1 MVKIHFLQKVIKK
14 WKLCHKSNVLYEWKC
29 RNCNNV
35 YIGETS
41 RNCYTRAKEHM
52 GKAHEK
58 SKESFIHNHQIEKH
72 NGEEADFSVNVI
84 KSFNDPLS
92 RQVYEGIHI
101 RKKIS
106 VSLNTKLDYYQPS
119 TYNMRRE
126 MLHGWQLMS
135 GVITMTF
142 FQLSLFKIKTII
154 SNSILILS
162 NLMRPKG
169 ETCHFYLYFYSFPS
183 AT

>member
-1 MVKIHFLQKVIKK
+1 MKLKIIEKGGKTIEKSLQNPNPTASNKCGKSDCVIDNQPGGG
-14 WKLCHKSNVLYEWKC
+14 KLCHKSNVLYEWKC
-29 RNCNNV
+29 RNCDNV

-72 NGEEADFSVNVI
+72 NGEEADFSVI

-101 RKKIS
+101 RKNIS

-126 MLHGWQLMS
+126 MLHG
-135 GVITMTF
+135 
-142 FQLSLFKIKTII
+142 
-154 SNSILILS
+154 
-162 NLMRPKG
+162 
-169 ETCHFYLYFYSFPS
+169 
-183 AT
+183 